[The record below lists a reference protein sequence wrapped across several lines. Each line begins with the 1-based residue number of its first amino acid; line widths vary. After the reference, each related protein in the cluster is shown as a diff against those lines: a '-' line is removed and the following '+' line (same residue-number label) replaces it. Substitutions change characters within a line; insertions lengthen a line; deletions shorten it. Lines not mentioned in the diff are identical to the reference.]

1 LGPPSAREAPESPC
15 ASPCFRPTGG
25 RTADPPGR
33 LIQEEVEG
41 LEVPAIVPIAPKRI
55 LVLDVGGSHV
65 KAAFSDSARERRIL
79 SGPRLTPD
87 RMVRGLSK
95 LLRGEQYDVVAMG
108 YPGLVV
114 RGRIARE
121 PHNLAPGW
129 VGFDFEDAF
138 GCPVRILNDAAMQAL
153 GSYRGGH
160 LLFLGLGTGLGS
172 AMIVEGKLQPMEL
185 AHLPYKKGRTFEEY
199 VGEVSLERL
208 GRKKW
213 QKEVYRVVEML
224 EAALEPDEVVLGG
237 GNVRKLD
244 RMLPGVRRGD
254 NREAI
259 VGGIRYWGGSDW
271 PGFPSAGPE
280 VFEAAPH
287 RPRKARRNA
296 KARANR

>member
-1 LGPPSAREAPESPC
+1 MPRLLS
-15 ASPCFRPTGG
+15 
-25 RTADPPGR
+25 RTTPR
-33 LIQEEVEG
+33 RV
-41 LEVPAIVPIAPKRI
+41 

-65 KAAFSDSARERRIL
+65 KAAFSDSSRERRIL
-79 SGPRLTPD
+79 SGPQLTPD
-87 RMVRGLSK
+87 KMVQELKK
-95 LLRGEQYDVVAMG
+95 LLRTEKFDAVAIG

-121 PHNLAPGW
+121 PHHLGEGW

-138 GCPVRILNDAAMQAL
+138 GCPVRVVNDAAMQAL

-160 LLFLGLGTGLGS
+160 MLFLGLGTGLGS

-199 VGEVSLERL
+199 VGEAYLERV

-213 QKEVYRVVEML
+213 QKEVYRVVEVL
-224 EAALEPDEVVLGG
+224 VAALVPDEVVLGG

-244 RMLPGVRRGD
+244 RLLPGVRRGD

-259 VGGIRYWGGSDW
+259 VGGVRLWGGTSW
-271 PGFPSAGPE
+271 PGLPASATADDPPTRAG
-280 VFEAAPH
+280 AGR
-287 RPRKARRNA
+287 RPRRPSRKVAS
-296 KARANR
+296 

>member
-1 LGPPSAREAPESPC
+1 MSLSPHE
-15 ASPCFRPTGG
+15 F
-25 RTADPPGR
+25 
-33 LIQEEVEG
+33 
-41 LEVPAIVPIAPKRI
+41 PKRV

-65 KAAFSDSARERRIL
+65 KAAFSDSARERRIP
-79 SGPRLTPD
+79 SGSRLTPQ
-87 RMVRGLSK
+87 RMVRGLAQ
-95 LLRGEQYDVVAMG
+95 LLRGELYDAVAMG

-121 PHNLAPGW
+121 PHNLGEGW
-129 VGFDFEDAF
+129 VGFDFEEAF

-172 AMIVEGKLQPMEL
+172 AMIIEGKLQPMEL
-185 AHLPYKKGRTFEEY
+185 AHLPYKKGRTFEDY
-199 VGEVSLERL
+199 VGEESLRRL

-224 EAALEPDEVVLGG
+224 EAALEPDEVVMGG

-259 VGGIRYWGGSDW
+259 VGGIRLWGGSSW
-271 PGFPSAGPE
+271 PGFPSSGPE
-280 VFEAAPH
+280 IFQAAPH
-287 RPRKARRNA
+287 RSPRVRRTSKART
-296 KARANR
+296 AR